1 MNYAIL
7 KTGNKQY
14 RVKTGDVIDVDR
26 LSAEVG
32 SWTEFKD
39 VLAVS
44 RDGELIIGQPIVP
57 DASVLAQVQTHAKD
71 RKITVFKYKRK
82 VRYRRKKGHRQ
93 QYTRLT
99 ISGIF
104 LGNEEID
111 IRPEV
116 VPEELAVEPTEQPTD
131 ETAVEITDQA
141 PEVGVE
147 VEEEVEAAVEE
158 VTETQEPVIEAV
170 AEPDVS
176 QAEEPTK
183 PAVRKRQA
191 RPKATTKT
199 PTRKTPTSTDSST
212 TAPKSPRR
220 SRKVEAKDDGS

>member
-1 MNYAIL
+1 
-7 KTGNKQY
+7 
-14 RVKTGDVIDVDR
+14 VKTGDVIDVDR

-191 RPKATTKT
+191 RPKAT
-199 PTRKTPTSTDSST
+199 RKTPTGTDSST

>member
-71 RKITVFKYKRK
+71 RKITVFKYKR
-82 VRYRRKKGHRQ
+82 R
-93 QYTRLT
+93 
-99 ISGIF
+99 SGT
-104 LGNEEID
+104 GG
-111 IRPEV
+111 R
-116 VPEELAVEPTEQPTD
+116 
-131 ETAVEITDQA
+131 
-141 PEVGVE
+141 
-147 VEEEVEAAVEE
+147 
-158 VTETQEPVIEAV
+158 
-170 AEPDVS
+170 
-176 QAEEPTK
+176 
-183 PAVRKRQA
+183 
-191 RPKATTKT
+191 KATANN
-199 PTRKTPTSTDSST
+199 TR
-212 TAPKSPRR
+212 
-220 SRKVEAKDDGS
+220 G